1 MYILR
6 SLVGIIGLAA
16 ILASGYAD
24 SEDATATGSASRV
37 SAELSTRAQVVI
49 DEDKA
54 RVTEIFKDIHQ
65 NPELGFMEERTA
77 GIVARELKTLGFEVS
92 TGIGKT
98 GVLAILRN
106 GQGPTV
112 LYRAD
117 MDANAVEETTGVPWA
132 STVRVRRN
140 DSEEVPVAHM
150 CGHDAHV
157 AWMLGVAKALVA
169 MKTEWAGTLV
179 MVAQPAEESLEGAQ
193 AMIDDGLYLEHGM
206 PAPDYML
213 ALHTA
218 PIPVGTVANAVGVR
232 MAGTDQIDVTFHGVG
247 GHGSTPQFAK
257 DPVLMAAM
265 AVVQYQAIISR
276 IIDPQQMAVLTVGSI
291 QAGTDN
297 NVIPSTA
304 LLKINLR
311 WFSQAVREQ
320 MINGIRAINESIAR
334 AYGMPDDMLP
344 SMVMKGAATPL
355 VNDIALVERLQH
367 PLEELLG
374 KGSVD
379 TEFPTVTGSED
390 AHLLLGEHNDVALA
404 YLIVGVVNP
413 ETFVKAGNRPP
424 YYNHSSKYKVELDAI
439 PVGTKVGTV
448 AALELLATT
457 AEL

>member
-1 MYILR
+1 MYISR

-16 ILASGYAD
+16 ILVSGYAD
-24 SEDATATGSASRV
+24 SEDATATGSTSRV
-37 SAELSTRAQVVI
+37 SAELSNRAQVVI
-49 DEDKA
+49 DEDNA

-132 STVRVRRN
+132 STVRIRRN
-140 DSEEVPVAHM
+140 NGEEVPVSHM

-179 MVAQPAEESLEGAQ
+179 MVAQPAEESLEGAL

-247 GHGSTPQFAK
+247 GHGSTPQYAK

-334 AYGMPDDMLP
+334 AYGMPDDKLP
-344 SMVMKGAATPL
+344 TMVMKGAATPL
-355 VNDIALVERLQH
+355 VNDTALVQRLQY

-390 AHLLLGEHNDVALA
+390 AHLLLGEHDEVALA

-413 ETFVKAGNRPP
+413 NAFVKAGNRPP
-424 YYNHSSKYKVELDAI
+424 YYNHSSEYKVELDAI

-448 AALELLATT
+448 AALELLAMA